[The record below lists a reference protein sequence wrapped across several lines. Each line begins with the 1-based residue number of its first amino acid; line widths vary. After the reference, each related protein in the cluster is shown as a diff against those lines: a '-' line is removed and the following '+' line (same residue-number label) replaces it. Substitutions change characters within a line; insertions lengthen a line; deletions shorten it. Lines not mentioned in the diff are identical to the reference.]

1 MILMPPLHHFKVLLE
16 MICQRTQQ
24 VFFEVKWNVGLNFA
38 RLNWESIKKSKE
50 SPDSFI
56 EMLKYAN
63 RDCFPNIC
71 ILLAIGCIS
80 PIGLTEAESAASGV
94 RRLKTLY
101 RPTMGDKRESDLKFL
116 QLQRIKKVNPEKVS
130 VLFIDLHKHRLFNE
144 KITS

>member
-1 MILMPPLHHFKVLLE
+1 
-16 MICQRTQQ
+16 
-24 VFFEVKWNVGLNFA
+24 
-38 RLNWESIKKSKE
+38 
-50 SPDSFI
+50 
-56 EMLKYAN
+56 MLKYAN

-71 ILLAIGCIS
+71 ILLATGCIS

-101 RPTMGDKRESDLKFL
+101 RSTMGDKRESDLKFL